1 MKRSEEFYEGDREA
15 VLSTNGRGETMQEVL
30 RRRWSRRS
38 VVKGSAA
45 TTGLVL
51 TLGGPGL
58 LQAGAQAT
66 PEASPVVE
74 AVSAGPAFEPIALD
88 QGEEMVVAANH
99 VAVPFL
105 RWGDPIVAGAPE
117 WDINNQTAEAQA
129 QQAGYNCDW
138 IGFYP
143 LPAGSTNSDNGLLVV
158 NFEYTNPEMMF
169 PGYLTPNPA
178 FGATPVPVASP
189 VAGATPVASPVAEA
203 TPVAVVVDEEVPE
216 FLVNTSQ
223 DIVDIELAA
232 HGLGVVEIRRDEAG
246 QWAVVLDS
254 QYNRRITG
262 TTPMDVTG
270 PAAGIDLLKT
280 SEDET
285 GTKVL
290 GTLNNCAGGQTPWG
304 TVLTGEENFN
314 QYFANLA
321 QLAEDD
327 PVRLAHERY
336 GLTEE
341 ASERQW
347 ENFYSRFDIGQ
358 EPNEPFRFGWVV
370 EFDPYDP
377 ASTPKKRTALGR
389 NKHEGA
395 TSMVSPNG
403 QVVFYSGDDERFD
416 YAYKFV
422 TANAWNPDDR
432 AANVDLLDEGTLYVA
447 RFNDDGTGEWIPLTY
462 GEGPLTE
469 ENGFTSQGDV
479 VTLTRQAADL
489 LGATK
494 MDRPEDF
501 EGNPVTG
508 KVYLVC
514 TNNSNR
520 DLADVD
526 AANPRPAN
534 FAGHIIEIVE
544 DGGDHAATSFT
555 WEIFI
560 LAGDV
565 GDSGV
570 WYGGSLDVSPFA
582 APDNITFDR
591 LGNIW
596 ISTDGLPA
604 NLPGNDGLFV
614 AATEGEFRGQSR
626 QFFSTVTGAECSG
639 PVFNPDNTALFASVQ
654 HPGEGGTV
662 EEPVSLWPDG
672 EIAPRPTVVLITNVD
687 PFSPVGG

>member
-1 MKRSEEFYEGDREA
+1 MKRTEEFYEGDRDV

-30 RRRWSRRS
+30 ARRWNRRS
-38 VVKGSAA
+38 LLKGGGAA
-45 TTGLVL
+45 GLVL
-51 TLGGPGL
+51 TLGAPTL
-58 LQAGAQAT
+58 AGAATQATPVAIAT
-66 PEASPVVE
+66 PEAMATPE
-74 AVSAGPAFEPIALD
+74 AVAATGPAFEPIVLD
-88 QGEEMVVAANH
+88 QGDDLVVAANH
-99 VAVPFL
+99 VAVPFF
-105 RWGDPIVAGAPE
+105 RWGDPVVPGAPE
-117 WDINNQTAEAQA
+117 WDIDNQTVAAQEM
-129 QQAGYNCDW
+129 QAGYNCDW

-143 LPAGSTNSDNGLLVV
+143 LPVGSTNSDNGLLVV
-158 NFEYTNPEMMF
+158 NHEYTNPELMF
-169 PGYLTPNPA
+169 PGYLAPDPESEGD
-178 FGATPVPVASP
+178 FVA
-189 VAGATPVASPVAEA
+189 
-203 TPVAVVVDEEVPE
+203 
-216 FLVNTSQ
+216 NTSLE
-223 DIVDIELAA
+223 IVDTELAA
-232 HGLGVVEIRRDEAG
+232 HGLSVVEVRRDEAG
-246 QWAVVLDS
+246 QWSIVADS
-254 QYNRRITG
+254 PYNRRITG

-280 SEDET
+280 GEDDT
-285 GTKVL
+285 GTLVA

-314 QYFANLA
+314 QYFANLGR
-321 QLAEDD
+321 LAEDD

-336 GLTEE
+336 GLPEE
-341 ASERQW
+341 GSERRW
-347 ENFYSRFDIGQ
+347 EEFHSRFDLSQ

-377 ASTPKKRTALGR
+377 TSTPKKRTALGR

-395 TSMVSPNG
+395 TAMVAPGG
-403 QVVFYSGDDERFD
+403 QVAFYSGDDERFD

-422 TANAWNPDDR
+422 TSQAWSPDDR
-432 AANVDLLDEGTLYVA
+432 AANADLLDDGTLYVA
-447 RFNDDGTGEWIPLTY
+447 RFNDDGTGEWLPLVH
-462 GEGPLTE
+462 GEGELTA
-469 ENGFTSQGDV
+469 ENGFASQGDV
-479 VTLTRQAADL
+479 VTLARQAADL
-489 LGATK
+489 LGATM

-514 TNNSNR
+514 TNNNR
-520 DLADVD
+520 RTLDDAD
-526 AANPRPAN
+526 AANPRPNN
-534 FAGHIIEIVE
+534 FAGHIIEIIE
-544 DGGDHAATSFT
+544 DGNDHSATTFT

-565 GDSGV
+565 TDSGV

-596 ISTDGLPA
+596 ISTDGMPA

-626 QFFSTVTGAECSG
+626 QFFSTVPGAECSG
-639 PVFNPDNTALFASVQ
+639 PVFNPDNTALFVAVQ
-654 HPGEGGTV
+654 HPGEGGTL

-687 PFSPVGG
+687 PFAPVGG